1 MSDMNDWAKA
11 KADAIKPRIDE
22 LRAEDEK
29 SVDDQKHKLVQQ
41 ALLWEAISAKAL
53 EGCNAVNLQLGRS
66 LLLWS
71 RDTNKNIVIG
81 SYVGTK
87 STEVIAKFLA
97 DECAILCDSR
107 RYNGVIDAAGRLVF
121 RMGSDENP
129 ALDAEGMG
137 KEIVDVA
144 LDKIKEQPA

>member
-1 MSDMNDWAKA
+1 MSDMNEWAKA
-11 KADAIKPRIDE
+11 KVDAIKPQLDE

-29 SVDDQKHKLVQQ
+29 AVDDQRHKRLQE
-41 ALLWEAISAKAL
+41 ALMWEAISAKAL

-66 LLLWS
+66 LLVWS
-71 RDTNKNIVIG
+71 RNTDKSIVIG

-87 STEVIAKFLA
+87 STELVAKFLVE
-97 DECAILCDSR
+97 DCAIIWDLS

-121 RMGSDENP
+121 QMGSENP

-137 KEIVDVA
+137 KEIVDAA
-144 LDKIKEQPA
+144 LDKIKHTN